1 MDAEQGLDLRKSTA
15 KRKAPPQGSTVMDAQ
30 AGFELNKTTANR
42 KLVFSG
48 GAQKVS
54 HQVRCTDFRNQVGK
68 NPDVLQGEPENPESE
83 RDKRDGEEVAKSI
96 VAGGQLLPCGIWPP
110 VPPPSAQHGLWPVV
124 GPVVGQSL
132 GLGHGQDS
140 PTVSGQVVPPP
151 SAADASPAPD
161 APPPLPLAPPPSVA
175 DASPAAPPPPAPP
188 AAHVPP
194 HPPTPSKPEPPPP
207 PPPPPPPCP
216 EKAGGCV
223 LHTAGKRRLTLTPNP
238 NYKRSAPRQTLFF
251 RRELEPFDIFRVDK

>member
-1 MDAEQGLDLRKSTA
+1 MQGNTEMDAEQGLDLRINTA

-54 HQVRCTDFRNQVGK
+54 HQVRCTYFRNRVGK

-151 SAADASPAPD
+151 SVADASPAPD

-194 HPPTPSKPEPPPP
+194 HPPTPSKPEPRPP

-223 LHTAGKRRLTLTPNP
+223 LHTAGKRRLVLTPNP
-238 NYKRSAPRQTLFF
+238 NYKRSAPRQTLF
-251 RRELEPFDIFRVDK
+251 